1 MNGKARMLLAMQ
13 RKTADRVPV
22 MCQLALGHYFLNCN
36 DKWKPHEIWFTTE
49 AFVDSVVTLCKRYRF
64 DGILLNIPGRDPN
77 WINEVMSIE
86 DTTQGEIITLRDGKH
101 ILVPW
106 DDNPQYEHTG
116 ADSIPVP
123 DFRTFDPD
131 KDFDQLARFS
141 RYTWGVY
148 HTPNLPGTGP
158 GLLVDPPDYFFRAID
173 LARDY
178 VDDSVSIHGEVFS
191 PFTHFMELFGY
202 QNALTAL
209 VLDAE
214 KAEAILERLVAP
226 AVAWATAQAG
236 RGVDAI
242 LISSAF
248 AGGGFISQ
256 KMYRRFVVP
265 FERKVVDTVHEA
277 YPDTPVYTHTCGKLN
292 DRLELLLGTHT
303 DGIDTLDPPP
313 LGNVELADAR
323 ARIGD
328 RLFIKGNINSVAILD
343 DTEEQFVARVTET
356 LAAGKPDGGYILS
369 TACSV
374 APHVK
379 PCKLGLLV
387 DLAEKCGNYSACS

>member
-22 MCQLALGHYFLNCN
+22 MCQLALGHYFLNCK

-106 DDNPQYEHTG
+106 DDNPQYEHTD

-226 AVAWATAQAG
+226 VVAWATAQAG

-265 FERKVVDTVHEA
+265 F
-277 YPDTPVYTHTCGKLN
+277 
-292 DRLELLLGTHT
+292 
-303 DGIDTLDPPP
+303 
-313 LGNVELADAR
+313 
-323 ARIGD
+323 
-328 RLFIKGNINSVAILD
+328 
-343 DTEEQFVARVTET
+343 
-356 LAAGKPDGGYILS
+356 
-369 TACSV
+369 
-374 APHVK
+374 
-379 PCKLGLLV
+379 
-387 DLAEKCGNYSACS
+387 